1 MNKHKLWRPQGGFT
15 LIELLVVVA
24 LIAVLAALAAPS
36 FNETRINQKL
46 ASSAND
52 AYASLLQA
60 RNEALSL
67 NRRVTVAPVT
77 AGDWKPGWR
86 IYVDMNNNG
95 SFESGTDTFIVESG
109 PVDESFSIKADGGN
123 PPPADFSF
131 DSRGFL
137 RGSAANRLVFTS
149 SKTPRSKHVIVYAT
163 GRSRICDPKF
173 DTNSCTD

>member
-1 MNKHKLWRPQGGFT
+1 MNALKQLRPQRGFT

-36 FNETRINQKL
+36 FNETRMNQKL
-46 ASSAND
+46 ASASND
-52 AYASLLQA
+52 VYASLLQA
-60 RNEALSL
+60 RNEALSS

-95 SFESGTDTFIVESG
+95 SYDSNTDTFIVESG
-109 PVDESFSIKADGGN
+109 AVDESFSITGEGSN
-123 PPPADFSF
+123 PVPTDFSF

-137 RGSAANRLVFTS
+137 RGSTANRLVFTS
-149 SKTPRSKHVIVYAT
+149 TKTSRVKHVIVYAT

-173 DTNSCTD
+173 DANSCGD